1 MATWP
6 ESNPTPIYPLSIIP
20 RFDTVISQFDA
31 GGEQRRSRRS
41 FPVFDVV
48 VNYRGITPAEANTL
62 YTFFLERKG
71 RYEAFYIFDL
81 ALLENISQT
90 HTKLYVGTGDG
101 STDIFDLPGRSTSSR
116 SLYLDDVLTGSGFS
130 YLTGGGDGGADR
142 VDFTSPPSN
151 GTVITI
157 TFTGFLRCRVRF
169 EADTLDRALFVQ
181 NLMAY
186 NQIKLTGVE
195 AIT

>member
-6 ESNPTPIYPLSIIP
+6 ESNPTPIYPLNIIP
-20 RFDTVISQFDA
+20 RFDTIISQFDA
-31 GGEQRRSRRS
+31 GGEQRRSRRD
-41 FPVFDVV
+41 FPVFDVIV
-48 VNYRGITPAEANTL
+48 SYRGITSAEANTL

-71 RYEAFYIFDL
+71 RYEAFVIYDL

-101 STDIFDLPGRSTSSR
+101 STDIFDIPGRSTSSR
-116 SLYLDDVLTGSGFS
+116 TLYVNDSVQGSGFS
-130 YLTGGGDGGADR
+130 YLTGGGDGNSDR
-142 VDFTSPPSN
+142 VDFTSPPAAGN
-151 GTVITI
+151 VITI

-169 EADTLDRALFVQ
+169 ESDNLDKALFMK
-181 NLMAY
+181 NLYAY
-186 NQIKLTGVE
+186 NGIKLAGVE